1 MSKKKPIPYL
11 FRVIREKVGDETVR
25 VTLEPYKDIQRVTL
39 SEGDEFITGTL
50 SSDPWEE
57 NK

>member
-1 MSKKKPIPYL
+1 MNKDQQPFI

-25 VTLEPYKDIQRVTL
+25 VTLEPYSDIQKVQI

-50 SSDPWEE
+50 SSNPWEE
-57 NK
+57 N